1 MIEGNQVLMVILA
14 DREIKGI
21 GVFLERQDHLD
32 HRADR
37 DHLGPL
43 DHRVRREIRVKLV
56 IREVQEKMER
66 KDHQVQPVLL
76 DQLVDQAILVTR
88 ELLDGPDQREKEE
101 MLETWDHRVLMEW
114 WVILVHLVLK
124 DHRVNKENEV
134 FRVFRESKGE
144 KGHVGFPAH

>member
-37 DHLGPL
+37 DHLDPL